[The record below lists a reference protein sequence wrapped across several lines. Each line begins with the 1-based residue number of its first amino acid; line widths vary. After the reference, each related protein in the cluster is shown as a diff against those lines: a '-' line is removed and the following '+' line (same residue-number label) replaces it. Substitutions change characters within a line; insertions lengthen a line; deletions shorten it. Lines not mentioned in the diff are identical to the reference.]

1 MIRHL
6 LVFAALCAAPCAV
19 AEEKTP
25 AADPVSLPL
34 FEAPRSLDN
43 GFRMTWDQSS
53 SLHHL
58 LIVGAN
64 HGIHLGTWKLLGGSP
79 FWAYFAE
86 IGVTTAFD
94 VLTVLGP
101 LGEGW
106 EHEEGHASAMAYVG
120 MPSQQAF
127 NPGST
132 CDSGSVCGMTDA
144 QIAAVHDRRAA
155 DWGRVQEA
163 GMETELLNVTR
174 VERDV
179 FFYDRPAY
187 QHVPYL
193 AFNVVNVVAYRQI
206 CVTPELV
213 TTNDVMAESPDVLNR
228 DFTGP
233 DCTGWVFDLFRP
245 TTPYADRG
253 PHPLGGIRRIR
264 LDSDLTPEEF
274 TYLTRMRN
282 LGFLNFVDPFLF
294 GLSGFDVPGGFKVG
308 GAVRHHLTDSGDL
321 VEVTLLG
328 RREPWKLEA
337 ALRAYSN
344 HERVFPGL
352 GAQLHRYPVS
362 VGFLSAGVDL
372 WLQPADHSFYAV
384 DAWPG
389 GAIRVEG
396 ALPVIPHGEAFL
408 RLQAKTSGWVA
419 GDAALDPALAA
430 SVGVNVVL

>member
-1 MIRHL
+1 MNRHL
-6 LVFAALCAAPCAV
+6 LMFAALCAAPLAV
-19 AEEKTP
+19 AAEEP

-34 FEAPRSLDN
+34 FEAPRSLDT
-43 GFRMTWDQSS
+43 GFRLTWDQSS

-58 LIVGAN
+58 LIVGGN
-64 HGIHLGTWKLLGGSP
+64 HGIHLGAWKLLGGSP

-86 IGVTTAFD
+86 IGATIVFD

-120 MPSQQAF
+120 LRTQQAF

-132 CDSGSVCGMTDA
+132 CDSGSVCGLTDE
-144 QIAAVHDRRAA
+144 QIATVHDRRAA
-155 DWGRVQEA
+155 DWVRVQEA

-174 VERDV
+174 TERDV

-187 QHVPYL
+187 QHIPYL
-193 AFNVVNVVAYRQI
+193 LFNVVNVEAYRQI
-206 CVTPELV
+206 CRSPDLV
-213 TTNDVMAESPDVLNR
+213 TVNDVMNESPDVLNR

-274 TYLTRMRN
+274 AYLNRMRN
-282 LGFLNFVDPFLF
+282 LGFLNLVDPFLV
-294 GLSGFDVPGGFKVG
+294 GISGFNVPGGFKVA
-308 GAVRHHLTDSGDL
+308 GAVRHHLTESGDM

-344 HERVFPGL
+344 HEHAFPGL
-352 GAQLHRYPVS
+352 GFQIHRYPVS
-362 VGFLSAGVDL
+362 VGFVSAGVDL
-372 WLQPADHSFYAV
+372 WLQPTDHSFYAV
-384 DAWPG
+384 DGAPG

-396 ALPVIPHGEAFL
+396 ALPVIWHGEAFV
-408 RLQAKTSGWVA
+408 RLSAKTAGWVA
-419 GDAALDPALAA
+419 GDPALDPAVTAA
-430 SVGVNVVL
+430 VGVNVVL